1 MIFLFTSLVN
11 DLRIIFF
18 NIKTFEKTQKNKSE
32 ITENLIKEIFNIKEN
47 LQYFE
52 NYIISNFFLSKNY
65 KEKILIKKTHFHL
78 DLEIIKTSPDTDNI
92 FNFLLDENLFY
103 TFYQT
108 KDIFK
113 KFIHK
118 NFKTFLNDIENIKS
132 IGKIN
137 DLYMSQKIEKICSKK
152 DYPKFLESQNVENS
166 QSQDVSIY
174 PINNFNLNNSM
185 KFLSKKFLNFTI
197 IGKNSSY
204 YSEDEEI
211 NSFNSSI
218 ERIFLKEIYRE
229 NILNEKDR
237 FDLKYNNSLC
247 LNFSRCV
254 MNVIKKPE
262 SEINLLIL
270 LIKNKVEEKSE
281 FLQIFLYFQKILF
294 LFIKKY
300 FIFEGSQEKLNNFA
314 MILKKKEIKDYSNFL
329 LNKNTTISSDLFY
342 ELIYIYKLLVDEYP
356 EVNSTELFNLIFPIY
371 ENYINYFDEKVTK
384 LKFYLIIMELKWK
397 LRMINKE
404 NLKEDLDEVLENML
418 EFFFKFLLK
427 YLFFIFL
434 LY

>member
-211 NSFNSSI
+211 NSFNSNKK
-218 ERIFLKEIYRE
+218 FLI
-229 NILNEKDR
+229 ISL
-237 FDLKYNNSLC
+237 LKP
-247 LNFSRCV
+247 
-254 MNVIKKPE
+254 KG
-262 SEINLLIL
+262 
-270 LIKNKVEEKSE
+270 KNK
-281 FLQIFLYFQKILF
+281 KIK
-294 LFIKKY
+294 IAK
-300 FIFEGSQEKLNNFA
+300 
-314 MILKKKEIKDYSNFL
+314 
-329 LNKNTTISSDLFY
+329 
-342 ELIYIYKLLVDEYP
+342 V
-356 EVNSTELFNLIFPIY
+356 
-371 ENYINYFDEKVTK
+371 IN
-384 LKFYLIIMELKWK
+384 
-397 LRMINKE
+397 INKA
-404 NLKEDLDEVLENML
+404 
-418 EFFFKFLLK
+418 
-427 YLFFIFL
+427 
-434 LY
+434 